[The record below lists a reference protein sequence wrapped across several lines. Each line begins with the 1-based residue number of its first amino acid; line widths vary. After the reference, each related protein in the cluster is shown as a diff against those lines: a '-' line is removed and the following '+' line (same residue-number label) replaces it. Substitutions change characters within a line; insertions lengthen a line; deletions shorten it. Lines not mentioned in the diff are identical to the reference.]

1 LGNVAAI
8 QFWLV
13 GEIAVS
19 AWCIRWK
26 SAMFD
31 VAVKYFFFL
40 ISDVAVKYFAVV
52 VCFLVYCVCDAL
64 IRVEVVGS
72 CCLLL
77 VYWFYAVLIRAEVVG
92 SY

>member
-1 LGNVAAI
+1 MGNVAAI

-26 SAMFD
+26 SAMF
-31 VAVKYFFFL
+31 
-40 ISDVAVKYFAVV
+40 DVAVKYFAVV

>member
-1 LGNVAAI
+1 MGNVAAI

-31 VAVKYFFFL
+31 VAVKYF
-40 ISDVAVKYFAVV
+40 AVV
-52 VCFLVYCVCDAL
+52 VCF
-64 IRVEVVGS
+64 
-72 CCLLL
+72 L